1 VLGRHSGAVVWIGW
15 VLLSVM
21 ARPASAQHQ
30 PPGGQPGWDCLRG
43 AQRAFLVDSSVTTG
57 VCAAGA
63 SDRAHAALAPAPSA
77 QKIDTGPNSFFLKWL
92 LVDALWIPTQSGD
105 HTFGL
110 IGAHLAVA
118 HIGRVYIYGP
128 PGIFILRTKTPD
140 GWMLRPGFTWGF
152 SFHLKEFQMPGV
164 GGRRALLFLNVTKYW
179 TEGDYRTGS
188 SMAGLSVTWKK

>member
-1 VLGRHSGAVVWIGW
+1 
-15 VLLSVM
+15 
-21 ARPASAQHQ
+21 
-30 PPGGQPGWDCLRG
+30 LRD

-63 SDRAHAALAPAPSA
+63 SDRAHAPLFAASSAP
-77 QKIDTGPNSFFLKWL
+77 QKIDSGKNSFFVKWL
-92 LVDALWIPTQSGD
+92 LVDALWIPTQTGD
-105 HTFGL
+105 HTFGI

-128 PGIFILRTKTPD
+128 PGIFLLRAKTPD

-152 SFHLKEFQMPGV
+152 SFHLAEFRMPGV

-188 SMAGLSVTWKK
+188 SMAGLSVAWKK